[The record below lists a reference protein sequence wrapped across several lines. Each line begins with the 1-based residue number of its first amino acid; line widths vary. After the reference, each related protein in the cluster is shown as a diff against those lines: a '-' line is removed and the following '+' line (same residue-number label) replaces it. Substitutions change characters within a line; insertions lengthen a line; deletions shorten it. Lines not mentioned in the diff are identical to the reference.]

1 MVNEAWVAYIVVGL
15 AVSMIAS
22 LGMVLMSLSRENTQ
36 ARVDE
41 QGHHKDG

>member
-1 MVNEAWVAYIVVGL
+1 VSEAWVAYIVVGL

-22 LGMVLMSLSRENTQ
+22 LGIVLMSLSRKNTQ

-41 QGHHKDG
+41 QCQHKDA